1 MGIYLCSFNIEKEK
15 ALNALKTMTPFKEIK
30 GKLYKYFSTR
40 IQDTSLPIL
49 RICKT
54 SVEG

>member
-15 ALNALKTMTPFKEIK
+15 ALNALKTMTPIKEIK

-49 RICKT
+49 CICKT